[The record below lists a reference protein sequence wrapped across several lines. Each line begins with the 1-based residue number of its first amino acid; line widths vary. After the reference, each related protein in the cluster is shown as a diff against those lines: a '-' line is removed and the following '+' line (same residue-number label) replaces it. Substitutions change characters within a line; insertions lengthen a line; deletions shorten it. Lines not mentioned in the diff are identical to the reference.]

1 MKVFYAYQNILWI
14 WRILKNKMEE
24 LSLCSKCGCITKS
37 IRVSRA
43 NWRCGKCKYNKTL
56 SDIYFNEAIDRM
68 KIQHFLLMKD
78 KKMFYLCNQA
88 CGITKSKITNEYFKV
103 TCKNCKRKL
112 DKEKPKED
120 LF

>member
-1 MKVFYAYQNILWI
+1 MKLNLNHKTYVEED
-14 WRILKNKMEE
+14 EE
-24 LSLCSKCGCITKS
+24 L
-37 IRVSRA
+37 
-43 NWRCGKCKYNKTL
+43 
-56 SDIYFNEAIDRM
+56 DRM

-112 DKEKPKED
+112 DKEKPNNDNSKSKLKEQTKQKVVVD
-120 LF
+120 RN